1 MFPTIVIM
9 ALTAVIA
16 ILLAVSYFRNKT
28 SPKEDIM
35 AGVRERAE
43 QRRMDRAFM
52 NTTPLEDPYE
62 RTYDLNA
69 AMSVVEVDESANGY
83 GQLDEE
89 QKRVIAAIFD
99 GRAQVPTTLNS
110 GKLGVVTGSRWTHSV
125 FGELNQVEPI
135 RERDI
140 WSNSRN

>member
-1 MFPTIVIM
+1 MFPTIVII

-16 ILLAVSYFRNKT
+16 IVLAVAYFRNKT

-43 QRRMDRAFM
+43 QRRLDRAFM
-52 NTTPLEDPYE
+52 NTTPIEDPYE
-62 RTYDLNA
+62 RVYNLVPD
-69 AMSVVEVDESANGY
+69 MSGVEVDESANGY
-83 GQLDEE
+83 GQLSNE

-99 GRAQVPTTLNS
+99 SQSQVPTTLTAS
-110 GKLGVVTGSRWTHSV
+110 KLGVVAGSRWTHSV
-125 FGELNQVEPI
+125 FGEHNQVEPI